1 MSQVSQRYASAL
13 FQAADAQGKV
23 DLCNQDLKTCCD
35 VFENEDGFIRFLVSP
50 EKTQR
55 EKLAALKE
63 IFSDQ
68 LDGLTMN
75 TLLLLLE
82 KSRITLVP
90 EISEDYQG
98 ICDSR
103 NNVISMQITTAME
116 AEPELIEK
124 ISEKFRKQYGADS
137 VKVECNVDPEIIGG
151 AIIVVDGTMYDESV
165 AGKLKALAAGINAE

>member
-1 MSQVSQRYASAL
+1 MSLVSQRYAGAL
-13 FQAADAQGKV
+13 FEAAEAQGKV
-23 DLCNQDLKTCCD
+23 DLCNQDLKNCRD
-35 VFENEDGFIRFLVSP
+35 VFDSENKLISFLVNP
-50 EKTQR
+50 KTTQ
-55 EKLAALKE
+55 KDKQKVLKE

-68 LDGLTMN
+68 LEPLTMN

-90 EISEDYQG
+90 DISDDYQALY
-98 ICDSR
+98 DSK
-103 NNVISMQITTAME
+103 NNVISLQITTAME

-137 VKVECNVDPEIIGG
+137 VKVSCNVDESIIGG